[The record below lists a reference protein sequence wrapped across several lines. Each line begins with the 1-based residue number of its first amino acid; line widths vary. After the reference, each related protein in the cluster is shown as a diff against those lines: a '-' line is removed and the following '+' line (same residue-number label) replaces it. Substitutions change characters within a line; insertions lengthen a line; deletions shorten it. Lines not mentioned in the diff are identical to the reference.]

1 MDFIFWLLI
10 QFGEALLDVL
20 LTKLVEW
27 LLSDRNPNRP
37 EQDKDN

>member
-27 LLSDRNPNRP
+27 LLSDRNPNCP